1 MLRVDAAGGRLHQP
15 RGPRVSAHG
24 PEPQLRGRHGTRVWL
39 GHHAGE
45 SEVDVVV
52 VTAHA
57 QESGDTS
64 SVLKETQQTILANT
78 DPVCVTGGQEASAV

>member
-1 MLRVDAAGGRLHQP
+1 M
-15 RGPRVSAHG
+15 SAHG

-45 SEVDVVV
+45 GEVDVVV